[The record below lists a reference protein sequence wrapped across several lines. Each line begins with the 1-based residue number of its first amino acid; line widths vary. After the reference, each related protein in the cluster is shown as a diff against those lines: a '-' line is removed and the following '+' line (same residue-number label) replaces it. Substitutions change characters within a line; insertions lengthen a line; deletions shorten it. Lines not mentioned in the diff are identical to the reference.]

1 VALLILTSKTSVETG
16 AAQGVGHD
24 HEEVSTA
31 MERLTYTVTE
41 VAALLGISR
50 ASAYELVRS
59 GEIPALHFG
68 RRIVIPRVALE
79 ELLGWPVETA
89 TSTPPH
95 QQALT

>member
-1 VALLILTSKTSVETG
+1 
-16 AAQGVGHD
+16 
-24 HEEVSTA
+24 

-68 RRIVIPRVALE
+68 RRIVIPRVAVE
-79 ELLGWPVETA
+79 ELLGRPVETS

-95 QQALT
+95 EQALT